1 MATTGVELSMD
12 DLREVAGY
20 AARCAGQA
28 LEIVEA
34 VRPDDAR
41 PREAVDAAWAFAR
54 GGARGKT
61 LRDTAWAALR
71 AAKEAGDPAAA
82 EAARAAMAAAG
93 AAYLHPIADAHQ
105 VKHVLGSAAHAAHAA
120 QLAAGGD
127 ECAATARLAVA
138 LSYATPALVD
148 VLRRYPSAPG
158 GGGRVGELV
167 RRLDAALRDG
177 TALDGTAPGAGGDSA

>member
-1 MATTGVELSMD
+1 MATTGGIELSAD
-12 DLREVAGY
+12 DLREVARY

-41 PREAVDAAWAFAR
+41 PREAVDAA
-54 GGARGKT
+54 
-61 LRDTAWAALR
+61 
-71 AAKEAGDPAAA
+71 
-82 EAARAAMAAAG
+82 
-93 AAYLHPIADAHQ
+93 
-105 VKHVLGSAAHAAHAA
+105 HA
-120 QLAAGGD
+120 
-127 ECAATARLAVA
+127 ARLAAA

-148 VLRRYPSAPG
+148 VLCRYPSAPG

-177 TALDGTAPGAGGDSA
+177 TALDGTAPGAGGDNA

>member
-1 MATTGVELSMD
+1 M
-12 DLREVAGY
+12 
-20 AARCAGQA
+20 
-28 LEIVEA
+28 
-34 VRPDDAR
+34 RPDDAR
-41 PREAVDAAWAFAR
+41 PRKAIGAAWAFAR
-54 GGARGKT
+54 GGARGKA

-71 AAKEAGDPAAA
+71 AAKEAEQPAAA

-105 VKHVLGSAAHAAHAA
+105 VKLILGSAAHAAHAA

-127 ECAATARLAVA
+127 ESAAVARLAA
-138 LSYATPALVD
+138 ARSFATPPLVD

-167 RRLDAALRDG
+167 RLLDASLRDG
-177 TALDGTAPGAGGDSA
+177 ERR